1 MVNDDKVGAAAY
13 DKSIRS
19 PEPMDPAAASERLK
33 DIKRIL
39 NQHEVMFFLG
49 SGTCLGAIRES
60 RFIPWDDEMDVASV
74 IGLHGLGEETIDRVV
89 ASFTENGY
97 YARIAR
103 TSRHVGVSVVKS
115 SIRADW
121 TCHRIVADSVY
132 EYPAVRIPLRLFTQL
147 KEIDFI
153 GEKFLVP
160 NPPEK
165 YLRMKYGPDW
175 GVPKGPGFE
184 KDVVQKI
191 PDSDLLSRSHRFGKF
206 LSQHIVPWRAG
217 RLRVLD
223 RNGDPV
229 NGAEVVVV
237 GVGRSRT
244 DTRGYARFYVP
255 EEYYYA
261 VIVRYG
267 DHEEVLYEEVLTP
280 GGAYVYR
287 PGPVVSPEEHYKAGV
302 RAMALSRE

>member
-1 MVNDDKVGAAAY
+1 MVTSKDAGEAAY
-13 DKSIRS
+13 DRSINS
-19 PEPMDPAAASERLK
+19 PEPMDPAAAAVRLK

-39 NQHEVMFFLG
+39 DQLEVVFFLA
-49 SGTCLGAIRES
+49 SGTCLGAIREN
-60 RFIPWDDEMDVASV
+60 RFIPWDDEMDLGSI
-74 IGLHGLGEETIDRVV
+74 IGLQGLDEETVDRVI
-89 ASFTENGY
+89 AAFAEDGY
-97 YARIAR
+97 YVHVDR
-103 TSRHVGVSVVKS
+103 TSSHVGVWVVNS

-121 TCHRIVADSVY
+121 TCHRIVGDSVY
-132 EYPAVRIPLRLFTQL
+132 QYPAVKTPVRLFTQL

-160 NPPEK
+160 SPPEE
-165 YLRMKYGPDW
+165 YLQIKYGPDW
-175 GVPKGPGFE
+175 RTPKGPGFE
-184 KDVVQKI
+184 KDVVRKI
-191 PDSDLLSRSHRFGKF
+191 PDADILSPRRRLGKF
-206 LSQHIVPWRAG
+206 LTQHIVPWKAG

-229 NGAEVVVV
+229 HGAEVVVV

-244 DTRGYARFYVP
+244 NTQGYARFYVP

-267 DHEEVLYEEVLTP
+267 DHEEVLYTEVLTP
-280 GGAYVYR
+280 GGTYVYR
-287 PGPVVSPEEHYKAGV
+287 PGPEVSPEEHYKAGV